1 MQDDGPA
8 DARSERRTS
17 HLSARDGGVAITPAD
32 IAVGRMLLELCDL
45 GVIEEAEVHRRLQTS
60 GEIDLLEH
68 LLEYFN
74 QLRAE

>member
-1 MQDDGPA
+1 MTGQPMLDPNGEPLTCPPGT
-8 DARSERRTS
+8 E
-17 HLSARDGGVAITPAD
+17 GVAITPAD
-32 IAVGRMLLELCDL
+32 IAVGPTLLELCDL

>member
-1 MQDDGPA
+1 
-8 DARSERRTS
+8 
-17 HLSARDGGVAITPAD
+17 
-32 IAVGRMLLELCDL
+32 MLLELCDL